1 MEFCISATEKLLW
14 CMTSGRN
21 NKHLNNSFM
30 TQEEFFKSK
39 GFKILLP
46 VILAALVIVLWRNG
60 FEFGQWLHRILN
72 Q

>member
-1 MEFCISATEKLLW
+1 
-14 CMTSGRN
+14 
-21 NKHLNNSFM
+21 M